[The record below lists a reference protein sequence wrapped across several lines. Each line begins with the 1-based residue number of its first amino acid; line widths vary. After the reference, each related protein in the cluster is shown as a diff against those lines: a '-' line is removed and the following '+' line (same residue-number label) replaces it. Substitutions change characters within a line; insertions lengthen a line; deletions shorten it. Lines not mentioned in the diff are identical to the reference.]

1 MLPNRGTSAGGCYST
16 VGDLLRFAEALSSH
30 RLLNPHYTESL
41 TTGRVATPLPGTK
54 YAFGFEDHTS
64 PDGVR
69 YFGHNGGA
77 PGMNGRL
84 CIFPESGYVVVVL
97 ANLDPPAADST
108 ARFIDDRLAGEGD
121 RLEPSSPD

>member
-1 MLPNRGTSAGGCYST
+1 MAVEHSHFRWHT
-16 VGDLLRFAEALSSH
+16 LLRDERRSQREA
-30 RLLNPHYTESL
+30 
-41 TTGRVATPLPGTK
+41 
-54 YAFGFEDHTS
+54 AFGFEDHTL